1 MLTETHRPIRFTLG
15 NGEAEVRLSVAEAEV
30 LVAFLTG
37 ELHIHRSP
45 VVQQKSDVAKAAEAV
60 EKGYRHDVV

>member
-15 NGEAEVRLSVAEAEV
+15 NGGAEARLSVAEAEK
-30 LVAFLTG
+30 LHIFLTG
-37 ELHIHRSP
+37 ELAKYRSP
-45 VVQQKSDVAKAAEAV
+45 VVQKSDVAKAAEAV

>member
-45 VVQQKSDVAKAAEAV
+45 VVQKSDVAKAAEAV